1 MFFSRVFQFIVHRSA
16 FIVCFGG
23 FMARYVG
30 QRVKRTE
37 DPRLIQGLAHYVDDI
52 RLPDTLHV
60 AFVRSIY
67 AHARVN
73 GVDASEA
80 LKAPGVVAVY
90 TGKETAGIGPVPCA
104 GALPDLKV
112 PDHRVLATDKVYFV
126 GHPIAAI
133 VATNAYAARDAAE
146 LVLVDY
152 EDLPAVVDAE
162 AAAAGGTVIHE
173 SFGDNIAYKLTAGE
187 GDIEAALNGADKVI
201 KQRITNQRL
210 APVAMEPRGV
220 LARYF
225 PGEQE
230 LTVWSSTQI
239 PHLLRTQL
247 ALMIGIPENKLRVI
261 TPEVGGGFGSK
272 LNVYAEEALLGW
284 ISMQLGRPAK
294 WIETRRENM
303 AATIHGRGQ
312 VGDIEI
318 GFRNDGTITGLR
330 YNVFADLGAYHQL
343 LTPAIP
349 TLTGLMLS
357 GCYKIP
363 AIQINVTGVFTNK
376 MATDAYRGAGRPEA
390 TYVVERA
397 LDLVADELDIDPVEV
412 RRRNFPAPEEFPFKT
427 ATGLFYDSGNYEGA
441 LDKALKNA
449 DYERLRAEQKS
460 ARDEGRIV
468 GIGVSTYVEI
478 CALGPSQAMPAGG
491 WESATVRIEP
501 TGKVTVLTGA
511 SPHGQGQETSFAQL
525 TADELGVDLNDVTVI
540 HGDTSIVQYG
550 IGTFGSRATAVGGT
564 AVYVAIEKLREK
576 ARLIAAHMLGTDAA
590 NIAFDE
596 GMFSLKEAKKVA
608 TAAGGDTAS
617 SGDADEVPEAVLPA
631 GQDPAGALPEP
642 EPGRKSVTI
651 QDVALAA
658 HLGRELPPDTEPG
671 LSATYFFEPKNFT
684 FPFGTHICVVE
695 IDRDTGE
702 VKITRYVAVDD
713 CGRVINPML
722 VDGQVQGGIVQS
734 IGQALYEEVV
744 YDEQGQLVTGTLM
757 DYAVPR
763 AKMIPWFEL
772 DRTETPTDVN
782 PMGVKGVGEAG
793 TIGATPAIV
802 NAVVDALSPFGV
814 RHIDMPVRPEAV
826 WRIINRGQ

>member
-1 MFFSRVFQFIVHRSA
+1 
-16 FIVCFGG
+16 
-23 FMARYVG
+23 MANKYVG

-37 DPRLIQGLAHYVDDI
+37 DPRLIKGLAHYVDDV

-60 AFVRSIY
+60 AFVRSMY
-67 AHARVN
+67 AHARL
-73 GVDASEA
+73 GDVDVSEA
-80 LKAPGVVAVY
+80 AKAPGVVAVY
-90 TGKETAGIGPVPCA
+90 TGRDVAEKIGAVPCA
-104 GALPDLKV
+104 SALPELKV
-112 PDHRVLATDKVYFV
+112 PDHRVLASDKVYFV
-126 GHPIAAI
+126 GHAIVAI
-133 VATNAYAARDAAE
+133 VATDKYAARDAVD
-146 LVLVDY
+146 LVSVDY
-152 EDLPAVVDAE
+152 EELPAVVDAE
-162 AAAAGGTVIHE
+162 AAAQDGGAVIHE
-173 SFGDNIAYKLTAGE
+173 KFGSNVAYRLTAGE
-187 GDIEAALNGADKVI
+187 GDIAVALHSADRVI
-201 KQRITNQRL
+201 KQRIINQRL
-210 APVAMEPRGV
+210 APIAMEPRGV
-220 LARYF
+220 LARYL

-247 ALMIGIPENKLRVI
+247 ALMIGIPENRLRVI

-284 ISMQLGRPAK
+284 ISMQLGKPVK
-294 WIETRRENM
+294 WIESRRENM

-312 VGDIEI
+312 VGEIEI
-318 GFRNDGTITGLR
+318 GCKNDGTLTGLR

-397 LDLVADELDIDPVEV
+397 LDLVADELNLDSVEV
-412 RRRNFPAPEEFPFKT
+412 RRKNFPRPDEFPFQT
-427 ATGLFYDSGNYEGA
+427 ATGLFYDSGDYEGA
-441 LDKALKNA
+441 LAKALANA
-449 DYERLRAEQKS
+449 DYAKL
-460 ARDEGRIV
+460 RDEQRRAREDGRIV

-501 TGKVTVLTGA
+501 TGKVTILTGA
-511 SPHGQGQETSFAQL
+511 SPHGQGQETSFAQIA
-525 TADELGVDLNDVTVI
+525 ADELGVDIGDVTVI

-564 AVYVAIEKLREK
+564 AAFIAIERLKEK
-576 ARLIAAHMLGTDAA
+576 ANKIAAHLLGADAA
-590 NIAFDE
+590 RVQFDA
-596 GMFSLKEAKKVA
+596 GRFSLKEAQA
-608 TAAGGDTAS
+608 AAAAGA
-617 SGDADEVPEAVLPA
+617 EVPEAVLPA
-631 GQDPAGALPEP
+631 GQAPAAALPEP
-642 EPGRKSVTI
+642 ETDGKKSLTI

-658 HLGRELPPDTEPG
+658 HIAKDLPPDTEPG

-684 FPFGTHICVVE
+684 FPFGTHICCVE
-695 IDRDTGE
+695 IDRETGHVE
-702 VKITRYVAVDD
+702 ITRYVAVDD
-713 CGRVINPML
+713 CGKVINPML
-722 VDGQVQGGIVQS
+722 VEGQVHGGIVQS

-757 DYAVPR
+757 DYCVPR
-763 AKMIPWFEL
+763 ARMIPWFEL
-772 DRTETPTDVN
+772 DRTETPTPVN
-782 PMGVKGVGEAG
+782 PLGVKGVGEAG

-814 RHIDMPVRPEAV
+814 RHIDMPIKPETV
-826 WRIINRGQ
+826 WKIISG